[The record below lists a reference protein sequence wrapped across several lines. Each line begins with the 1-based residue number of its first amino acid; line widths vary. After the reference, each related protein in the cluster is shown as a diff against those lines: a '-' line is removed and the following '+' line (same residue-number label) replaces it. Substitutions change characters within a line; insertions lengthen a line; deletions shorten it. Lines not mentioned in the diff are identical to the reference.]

1 MKRHEIDYIT
11 VRGFKS
17 ISSIEK
23 LELGPIN
30 VIIGANGSGK
40 SNFLGVFSFLHAIR
54 EGRLNSYIREAGG
67 AENVL
72 HFGSKVTKEIII
84 ELSFENQLNQYEIAL
99 RPDSEDNL
107 YPDREIT
114 KFWDK
119 GKHPKPYETFLP
131 ARNGGTEAGIS
142 NPKAERIA
150 DWIRTRLGRWRLYH
164 FHDTSTSSPLR
175 KTAQLHDNQFL
186 RYDGS
191 NLPSFLYL
199 LKEKYS
205 DSYLMIRK
213 TIRLAIPFFE
223 DFNLVADPLSLEHI
237 RLAWV
242 HKDSDKY
249 FGASALSD
257 GSIRFI
263 ALTVLFLQPEEF
275 RPSIIMVDEPEL
287 GLHPSAITILASLI
301 KQAAHETQ
309 VIVSTQ
315 SALLLDHF
323 QPEDILV
330 ADRENENTAFH
341 RLDPDDLDKWMD
353 EFSLGQLWEKN
364 HFGGRPK

>member
-1 MKRHEIDYIT
+1 MKKHEIDYIT

-17 ISSIEK
+17 IAAIEK

-30 VIIGANGSGK
+30 IIIGANGSGK

-54 EGRLNSYIREAGG
+54 EGRLNSYVREAGG
-67 AENVL
+67 AGNLL
-72 HFGSKVTKEIII
+72 HFGTKVTKEIII
-84 ELSFENQLNQYEIAL
+84 ELSFEDQVNQYEIAL

-119 GKHPKPYETFLP
+119 AKYSKPYETFLQ

-142 NPKAERIA
+142 NPKSQGIA

-164 FHDTSTSSPLR
+164 FHDTSSSSPLR

-191 NLPSFLYL
+191 NLPAFLYL
-199 LKEKYS
+199 LKEKHP
-205 DSYLMIRK
+205 DSYKLICK
-213 TIRLAIPFFE
+213 AIRLAIPFFE
-223 DFNLVADPLSLEHI
+223 DFNLVFDPLNPEFI
-237 RLAWV
+237 RLAWI
-242 HKDSDKY
+242 HKGSDKY

-257 GSIRFI
+257 GSMRFI

-275 RPSIIMVDEPEL
+275 RPSIIIVDEPEL

-301 KQAAHETQ
+301 KQVSFETQ

-323 QPEDILV
+323 EPEDILV
-330 ADRENENTAFH
+330 ANRENESTVFR
-341 RLDPDDLDKWMD
+341 RLDPKDLEEWMED
-353 EFSLGQLWEKN
+353 FSLGQLWEKN
-364 HFGGRPK
+364 QFGGRPE